1 MRQEEMKL
9 DTWDEFYLRV
19 TEFNLQQV
27 RKQLKSLKSKNKIVV
42 EEGSR
47 KEFEMLQYTLL
58 RLQDRFEID
67 ILVNYPKVEGDSFG
81 IAGKK
86 FARDQCTFIN
96 YSTLPSL
103 TEDFLSSSCID
114 EDHAFGREFIKMLQ
128 FLGQN
133 STEQSKK
140 RCILLLLDLNLI
152 MDSDLLTSMEYEE
165 FYNYIQAKKMAINA
179 IKSS

>member
-1 MRQEEMKL
+1 MRQEQNKL
-9 DTWDEFYLRV
+9 KIWDEFYLRV

-27 RKQLKSLKSKNKIVV
+27 RKQLKSVKSQNQIVV
-42 EEGSR
+42 EEGSE

-86 FARDQCTFIN
+86 FARDRCTFIN
-96 YSTLPSL
+96 YTSLPSL
-103 TEDFLSSSCID
+103 IENFSSSDSID
-114 EDHAFGREFIKMLQ
+114 VDYAFGKEFIKMLQ

-140 RCILLLLDLNLI
+140 RCILLLLDFNLI
-152 MDSDLLTSMEYEE
+152 MDSDLLTSMDYDD
-165 FYNYIQAKKMAINA
+165 YANYLASKKPH
-179 IKSS
+179 